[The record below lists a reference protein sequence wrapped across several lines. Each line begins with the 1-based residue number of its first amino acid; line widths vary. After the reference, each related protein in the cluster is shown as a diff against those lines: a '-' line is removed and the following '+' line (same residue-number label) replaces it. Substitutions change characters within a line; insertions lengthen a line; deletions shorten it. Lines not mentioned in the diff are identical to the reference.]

1 MSQAA
6 AARGEGGNLTSWPAP
21 CVAGCCRRYPDA
33 QDIPAV
39 SGGDVE
45 SVAAGAD
52 VVDAEPGGVDFV
64 PSGSASAVD
73 RPGPEAV
80 ELETPPSP
88 YNPLTKETPMSDHS
102 SADSVI
108 EGPRDDEVPAGS
120 YTAPTDPRDTPV
132 IPEEVNASSK
142 WAMYSVFRVATAL
155 PAEDDERRR
164 LVEGSDEW
172 AGQSGVDTRGWYD
185 LSGLRANADLLV
197 WWVSDDPA
205 VLQDAYHRFRASAGA
220 HLEPVCRT

>member
-1 MSQAA
+1 
-6 AARGEGGNLTSWPAP
+6 
-21 CVAGCCRRYPDA
+21 
-33 QDIPAV
+33 
-39 SGGDVE
+39 
-45 SVAAGAD
+45 
-52 VVDAEPGGVDFV
+52 
-64 PSGSASAVD
+64 
-73 RPGPEAV
+73 
-80 ELETPPSP
+80 
-88 YNPLTKETPMSDHS
+88 MSDHS

-172 AGQSGVDTRGWYD
+172 AGHSGVDTRGWYD

-205 VLQDAYHRFRASAGA
+205 VLQDAYHRFRASGLGR
-220 HLEPVCRT
+220 HLEPVWSNVGVHRPA

>member
-1 MSQAA
+1 
-6 AARGEGGNLTSWPAP
+6 
-21 CVAGCCRRYPDA
+21 
-33 QDIPAV
+33 
-39 SGGDVE
+39 
-45 SVAAGAD
+45 
-52 VVDAEPGGVDFV
+52 
-64 PSGSASAVD
+64 
-73 RPGPEAV
+73 
-80 ELETPPSP
+80 
-88 YNPLTKETPMSDHS
+88 MSDHS

-197 WWVSDDPA
+197 WWVSADAAVRRESYPRCRAAGRGRRALAAPLPGGPRPSSHATGTGRPA
-205 VLQDAYHRFRASAGA
+205 QPSR
-220 HLEPVCRT
+220 